1 MEGVQLRSKRGLKD
15 AAIRRSYSC
24 SDLAEL
30 LGGGSDGESGDSGAG
45 ESGAKRKG
53 SDAEIRARGVSTLVK
68 LRKKQSKRT
77 KGGGPPVISSPVH
90 PSSLPQPTRKLST
103 ILPQNINFNNP
114 FGTIGR
120 RTKRK
125 PREGMPVVVLEK
137 CFGPPPSSTIPSVA
151 EQNMS
156 MYPHMN
162 PFATLP
168 RSSAKR
174 RGPAK
179 DSSGGS
185 GGGDTG
191 ERNSRSANLESF
203 LPPSSS
209 SLSPSR
215 SPSRSPS
222 PSPSSSPSRAAL
234 STEKTV
240 STNLTAPSYHSLI
253 GKSMEKVC

>member
-1 MEGVQLRSKRGLKD
+1 MEGVQLRTKRGLKD
-15 AAIRRSYSC
+15 ETIRRSYSC
-24 SDLAEL
+24 SDIAQL
-30 LGGGSDGESGDSGAG
+30 LGGGSDGESGDSTSGAG
-45 ESGAKRKG
+45 ESAKRKG
-53 SDAEIRARGVSTLVK
+53 SDAEVRARGVSTLVK
-68 LRKKQSKRT
+68 LRKRQSKRK
-77 KGGGPPVISSPVH
+77 KGGGAPVISSPIH
-90 PSSLPQPTRKLST
+90 PSSVTQPPTRKLST

-137 CFGPPPSSTIPSVA
+137 CFGPPPSSTLSTVA
-151 EQNMS
+151 EQNVC
-156 MYPHMN
+156 MYPNMN

-168 RSSAKR
+168 RKR

-179 DSSGGS
+179 DSSSGS
-185 GGGDTG
+185 GGGDAS
-191 ERNSRSANLESF
+191 ERNSHSANLESF
-203 LPPSSS
+203 FPPSSS

-222 PSPSSSPSRAAL
+222 PSPSSSPSRATL
-234 STEKTV
+234 NFGKSS
-240 STNLTAPSYHSLI
+240 STNLTAPSYHTLL